1 MMEHSNIAGWTYA
14 VRIHVGNVWTWPKFY
29 FWHFLK
35 WLSVWRRT
43 YASSKESLPSLFQTK
58 EPVWQKRLPF
68 NVCKHNAHLH
78 HLQTLANSN
87 VDANKINAQTIFV
100 YAQTHVN
107 KQLWHLCPMCVCVC
121 VCMQASLPA
130 MVCVA
135 ASISDCS
142 PARSSPTASRSVS
155 LSEYVCVYVCVC
167 VRVVCAC
174 VCLIVQRVCV
184 CICSALLLY
193 GKCRRRFLHT
203 NGPDQQ

>member
-1 MMEHSNIAGWTYA
+1 MIKLRRSTPKKHTAPLMMEHSNIAGWTYA

-121 VCMQASLPA
+121 VYAGLLTCNGL
-130 MVCVA
+130 CG
-135 ASISDCS
+135 
-142 PARSSPTASRSVS
+142 
-155 LSEYVCVYVCVC
+155 
-167 VRVVCAC
+167 
-174 VCLIVQRVCV
+174 CLN
-184 CICSALLLY
+184 LWL
-193 GKCRRRFLHT
+193 
-203 NGPDQQ
+203 